1 MTQARL
7 PTSPEN
13 AANAFRD
20 SPVTGRMLIGG
31 EMVESAGG
39 GWIECVNPATE
50 DYIGK
55 VPKATEADVN
65 QAVECAEKAQVKWA
79 ELPVQERSNYLHRL
93 ADAFTAHADELLML
107 EVADS
112 GNAITSMKPDLANCV
127 ERLRY
132 YAGLGFELQGH
143 TIPGTSDKMHLT
155 LREPYGVVGRIIA
168 FNHPIAMAV
177 HGMASPLITGNT
189 VVLKP
194 SDQCPLSAMRLGEI
208 AREVLPPG
216 VLNVVTGDGAT
227 GNAIVRHP
235 RVKRLSFIGSV
246 RTGLAIQRSAAEVAV
261 KSISLELGGKN
272 PFIMFPD
279 APVDKVAAAAVA
291 GMNLGLQGQSCG
303 STSRLFVHDAIYDA
317 VVKAVAEKYSALR
330 VGDPFQ
336 WTTQMGALNTR
347 AHLERVQQF
356 VASAKSEGARLVAG
370 GARPDG
376 KTFEKG
382 YWLQPTVFADVTQQ
396 MKIAREEIFGPVLS
410 ILRWS
415 DVEEVIAMANSVD
428 YGLTAA
434 VWTSDITQALRTAK
448 RVQSGFVWVNG
459 VNSHVRAVPFG
470 GYKNS
475 GIGRERGIEELFSF
489 TEEKSVQIFL

>member
-1 MTQARL
+1 MTHAHL
-7 PTSPEN
+7 PTSSET
-13 AANAFRD
+13 AAQAFRE
-20 SPVTGRMLIGG
+20 SPVNGRMLIGG
-31 EMVESAGG
+31 ELVESSGG
-39 GWIECVNPATE
+39 AWIECFNPATE

-55 VPKATEADVN
+55 VPKATEADVH
-65 QAVECAEKAQVKWA
+65 QAVDAAEKAQVSWA
-79 ELPVQERSNYLHRL
+79 QLPMQERSNYLNRL
-93 ADAFTAHADELLML
+93 ADAFTRHADELLML

-132 YAGLGFELQGH
+132 YAGLGFELQGN
-143 TIPGTSDKMHLT
+143 TIPGATDKLHLT

-177 HGMASPLITGNT
+177 HGMASPLVAGNT

-194 SDQCPLSAMRLGEI
+194 SDQCPLSAVRLGEI

-216 VLNVVTGDGAT
+216 VLNVVTGDGSA
-227 GNAIVRHP
+227 GNALVRHP

-246 RTGLAIQRSAAEVAV
+246 HTGMAIQRSAAEVAV
-261 KSISLELGGKN
+261 KNISLELGGKN
-272 PFIMFPD
+272 PFIVFPD
-279 APVDKVAAAAVA
+279 APVEKVAAAAVA

-303 STSRLFVHDAIYDA
+303 STSRLFVHDAIYDD
-317 VVKAVAEKYSALR
+317 VVKAVTERYKALR
-330 VGDPFQ
+330 VGDPFD
-336 WTTQMGALNTR
+336 WSTQMGALNTR

-356 VASAKSEGARLVAG
+356 VASATSEGARLVAG
-370 GARPDG
+370 GERPAG
-376 KTFEKG
+376 KSFEKG
-382 YWLQPTVFADVTQQ
+382 HWLQPTVFADVTPQ
-396 MKIAREEIFGPVLS
+396 MRVAREEIFGPVLS

-415 DVEEVIAMANSVD
+415 DVEEVIAMANAVE

-475 GIGRERGIEELFSF
+475 GIGRERGIEELYSY

>member
-1 MTQARL
+1 
-7 PTSPEN
+7 
-13 AANAFRD
+13 
-20 SPVTGRMLIGG
+20 
-31 EMVESAGG
+31 
-39 GWIECVNPATE
+39 
-50 DYIGK
+50 
-55 VPKATEADVN
+55 
-65 QAVECAEKAQVKWA
+65 
-79 ELPVQERSNYLHRL
+79 
-93 ADAFTAHADELLML
+93 
-107 EVADS
+107 VADS

-143 TIPGTSDKMHLT
+143 TIPGTADKIHMT
-155 LREPYGVVGRIIA
+155 MREPYGVVGRIIA

-216 VLNVVTGDGAT
+216 VLNVVTGDGTT

-261 KSISLELGGKN
+261 KSVSLELGGKN
-272 PFIMFPD
+272 PFIVFPD

-370 GARPDG
+370 GARPGG
-376 KTFEKG
+376 KAFEKG

-475 GIGRERGIEELFSF
+475 GIGRERGIEELYSF